1 MPRFIVERHL
11 PGITPEALSAAGLRA
26 KTCCHEMEAEGRDV
40 RWIRSF
46 FLPDAE
52 RTLCVFDGP
61 DEETVAEA
69 NQRAQIP
76 FERIRTALEMTPDG
90 V

>member
-1 MPRFIVERHL
+1 
-11 PGITPEALSAAGLRA
+11 
-26 KTCCHEMEAEGRDV
+26 
-40 RWIRSF
+40 
-46 FLPDAE
+46 
-52 RTLCVFDGP
+52 VFEGP

-90 V
+90 I